1 VALTATRSDV
11 KNPLRWAST
20 VTSSRSTS
28 HTRELSSAHSVFAAR
43 APETPSR
50 CLEQRPDI

>member
-43 APETPSR
+43 ALETPSR